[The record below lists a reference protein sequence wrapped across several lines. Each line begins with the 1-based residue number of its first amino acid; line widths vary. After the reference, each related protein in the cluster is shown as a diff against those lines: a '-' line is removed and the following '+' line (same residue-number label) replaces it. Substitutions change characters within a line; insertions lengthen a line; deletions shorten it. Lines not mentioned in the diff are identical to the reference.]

1 MQATT
6 KPSGD
11 PELDEAIYSM
21 TLDECERGWLRGPFS
36 PEMLD
41 KRHGKVWTA
50 ARRFGLRQGTE
61 KIRAIDDYSEHGQNA
76 TVTCDEKVPLSGVDA
91 IVSIMKVMASA
102 VKDDR
107 SVEVLGLK
115 GVLHESWTVQE
126 ARTILGRCVDLK
138 SAYRQLVRRRA
149 DAHICIIAV

>member
-1 MQATT
+1 VHATT
-6 KPSGD
+6 KTSGD

-21 TLDECERGWLRGPFS
+21 TLDECEKGWLRGPFS

-41 KRHGKVWTA
+41 KRHGRVWTA
-50 ARRFGLRQGTE
+50 AKRFGLRQGTE

-91 IVSIMKVMASA
+91 IVSIMKVMASE

-107 SVEVLGLK
+107 SVEVLDLK

-126 ARTILGRCVDLK
+126 A
-138 SAYRQLVRRRA
+138 
-149 DAHICIIAV
+149 